1 MKTVA
6 KVFSGAL
13 LAGVAFAAPV
23 QAQVSF
29 FTQGFFSGGGATCN
43 TTPGFLT
50 SVMVPLGATCTL
62 GNFTLL
68 FTPEQGDRI
77 GDMGISSLGNFTLT
91 GSGMT
96 TAPSTLFFTIAIRQT
111 LPTVGTGFTDGFI
124 SGSVRTS
131 PPGNDNFSSLIF
143 IPDQFVNIDATT
155 YRLIFD
161 NVGPAANIGLGIPI
175 NATRGIQVQISTVPE
190 PASMALLATGLV
202 GVFGVARRRRSKQI
216 A

>member
-29 FTQGFFSGGGATCN
+29 FTQGFFSGGGPTCT
-43 TTPGFLT
+43 TTPGFLST
-50 SVMVPLGATCTL
+50 VMVPLGATCTGSGFSL
-62 GNFTLL
+62 V

-91 GSGMT
+91 GTGNASG
-96 TAPSTLFFTIAIRQT
+96 SVFFTVAIRQT
-111 LPTVGTGFTDGFI
+111 SPTVGDGFTDGFI

-131 PPGNDNFSSLIF
+131 PPGPDNFSSLIWV
-143 IPDQFVNIDATT
+143 PDQFVNINATT

-190 PASMALLATGLV
+190 PASMALLATGLI
-202 GVFGVARRRRSKQI
+202 GVFGVVRHRRKSQTV
-216 A
+216 